1 MACGIAA
8 AELFRRFSL
17 EDSCDEEDKDDGH
30 GQQKE
35 LEEVQ
40 ARRPRGD
47 WIVEEDDAAAGAAN
61 GKGERATRNTILSN
75 HGLMHTPWNKC
86 LHRGSIHSSS
96 PFTKSSR
103 QMAQLSTSGS
113 GTMTA
118 TEVVD
123 DDEEED
129 ETTYG
134 ERGILANIAA
144 TADHFLLLSRC
155 FNVTL

>member
-47 WIVEEDDAAAGAAN
+47 WIVEEDGAAAGAAN
-61 GKGERATRNTILSN
+61 GKGERATRNTS
-75 HGLMHTPWNKC
+75 
-86 LHRGSIHSSS
+86 
-96 PFTKSSR
+96 KSFFFIQQKKGGR
-103 QMAQLSTSGS
+103 QAAHAVRQG
-113 GTMTA
+113 A
-118 TEVVD
+118 NPH
-123 DDEEED
+123 EE
-129 ETTYG
+129 
-134 ERGILANIAA
+134 RAA
-144 TADHFLLLSRC
+144 TIHTEAITMQRR
-155 FNVTL
+155 